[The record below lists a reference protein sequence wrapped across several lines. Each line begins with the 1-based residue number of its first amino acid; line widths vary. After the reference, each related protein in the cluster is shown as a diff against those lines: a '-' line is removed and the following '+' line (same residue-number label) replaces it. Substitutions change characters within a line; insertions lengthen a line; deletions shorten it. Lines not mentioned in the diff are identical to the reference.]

1 MLGDIFWLKRKK
13 NLIGFGAYLIDPER
27 KILAEGLISVPV
39 EDPSSFR
46 LLYGSSREEE
56 QTLLP
61 REERRTRPIYS
72 SITNNVQGWRVF
84 TTLQSAPS
92 LTDSDK
98 WDFSLSQAETTV
110 DETEWILTGRL
121 MLLREEGVFIA
132 RQAALINSQG
142 DVFYGDELVVPA
154 KNPAE
159 YRIIKK

>member
-1 MLGDIFWLKRKK
+1 MRK
-13 NLIGFGAYLIDPER
+13 N
-27 KILAEGLISVPV
+27 AENP
-39 EDPSSFR
+39 
-46 LLYGSSREEE
+46 
-56 QTLLP
+56 
-61 REERRTRPIYS
+61 
-72 SITNNVQGWRVF
+72 
-84 TTLQSAPS
+84 PS